1 MRTSRDRLMLRQRES
16 LCHTVMYQCASTR
29 LLSRGALDRFFC
41 LVPSSSPIARSKA
54 EHISW
59 GWGFSLHV
67 LADLRYMTYHLNW
80 TAFLF
85 THTISEVLD
94 LVAFVL
100 LFVAETKGVRLR
112 QPSRQVGSVP
122 AAS

>member
-1 MRTSRDRLMLRQRES
+1 MGLGVQS
-16 LCHTVMYQCASTR
+16 
-29 LLSRGALDRFFC
+29 
-41 LVPSSSPIARSKA
+41 ARA
-54 EHISW
+54 RRP
-59 GWGFSLHV
+59 GV
-67 LADLRYMTYHLNW
+67 YAYHLDW